1 MDDKSRTIRKNN
13 IDLVVSNGAAQSPP
27 FKPTTLMSTFYC
39 HITIKCFNFV
49 VSPDLYHSYI
59 DSCIDIACQILSFF
73 FFMNFYLISPTRK
86 YKLFE
91 GKDCILNLS
100 ILCSTQLGHRHL
112 VNICC
117 FFFKSIIMS
126 YVIMLIFC
134 KSAGNIMNN

>member
-73 FFMNFYLISPTRK
+73 FFFLWIFTSFPQLESISFLKVRTV
-86 YKLFE
+86 
-91 GKDCILNLS
+91 S
-100 ILCSTQLGHRHL
+100 
-112 VNICC
+112 
-117 FFFKSIIMS
+117 
-126 YVIMLIFC
+126 
-134 KSAGNIMNN
+134 